1 MNILDLLRSLP
12 SRIVITEPL
21 PDRGH
26 VHASDGNDDINS
38 YKMAE
43 DYLVRHVVPEGLAE
57 VKKEIIG
64 SVKEIIDQDK
74 IRILSIPSESEQIMQ
89 EFSTYGGLLRS
100 LADLTNEKFGAA
112 GQKVLI
118 PAFVIMIK
126 NFMKEKELNEE
137 SLMDSE
143 TIPLIKSITDRL
155 SQAKLRADAQI
166 LSIFANL
173 QVALEEP
180 SPQEEDGRS
189 DNNSDSSSYETT
201 KLINEILKES
211 PDSPKLFVINLPEAD
226 VARYFCAE
234 IIDRIFRKRK
244 SSFTL
249 TPRIVFIF
257 DEAQEFIP
265 ADKRKEDGTDS
276 SSRAVE
282 RLLRHGRK
290 YNLNGW
296 ISTQRIA
303 HLNTNALQ
311 QLHSYF
317 VSPMPRPYDRQ
328 LISDTFAIDDAF
340 MDRTLMFQNG
350 DWLMTSFKATNT
362 QNVPVFFHAINNEDS
377 ILD

>member
-1 MNILDLLRSLP
+1 MLLASTGYTVQLIPDRREPDFVRKNVSPLTGSEVNLLSDETIQKFLCYTPKNTKLVEHYTIGHLLGTTDNPIPFTIDIEKLLHYHVGVFAFTGSGKSNLTSLVIRKAMNSIPIVKFVIFDISSEYGVNILDLLRSLP

-143 TIPLIKSITDRL
+143 TKTANKIHNGSTFSGKVKSRCTNT
-155 SQAKLRADAQI
+155 S
-166 LSIFANL
+166 N
-173 QVALEEP
+173 
-180 SPQEEDGRS
+180 
-189 DNNSDSSSYETT
+189 
-201 KLINEILKES
+201 
-211 PDSPKLFVINLPEAD
+211 
-226 VARYFCAE
+226 
-234 IIDRIFRKRK
+234 FRK
-244 SSFTL
+244 FTSCIRR
-249 TPRIVFIF
+249 TF
-257 DEAQEFIP
+257 
-265 ADKRKEDGTDS
+265 
-276 SSRAVE
+276 SSR
-282 RLLRHGRK
+282 RK
-290 YNLNGW
+290 
-296 ISTQRIA
+296 
-303 HLNTNALQ
+303 
-311 QLHSYF
+311 
-317 VSPMPRPYDRQ
+317 RQ
-328 LISDTFAIDDAF
+328 
-340 MDRTLMFQNG
+340 
-350 DWLMTSFKATNT
+350 
-362 QNVPVFFHAINNEDS
+362 
-377 ILD
+377 